1 MQKAKAMTMSEVKDS
16 SRHEDAKRK
25 NQTST
30 LKRIG
35 IYAAI
40 LVGVFLLG
48 LIPMWLSA
56 RERSNERAA
65 AQRSLRL
72 SQMQNRLASA
82 AIDARRGEYERA
94 RNAASEFFTNLR
106 TEVDRTQDRA
116 ILTEQNTRAE
126 AILVARDDII
136 TLLARN
142 DPASID
148 RLSDAYVAYR
158 EGFGD
163 VQTTSNVDSQR

>member
-1 MQKAKAMTMSEVKDS
+1 MTEVKDS
-16 SRHEDAKRK
+16 PRNGDAERKDQTSAK
-25 NQTST
+25 NQSST

-40 LVGVFLLG
+40 LVAVFLLG

-56 RERSNERAA
+56 RERSSERDAV
-65 AQRSLRL
+65 QRSLRV

-82 AIDARRGEYERA
+82 AIDARRGEYEQA
-94 RNAASEFFTNLR
+94 RNAASDFFTNLR

-116 ILTEQNTRAE
+116 LTTEQNTRAE
-126 AILVARDDII
+126 KILATRDDII

-142 DPASID
+142 DPASVD

-158 EGFGD
+158 EGFGNA
-163 VQTTSNVDSQR
+163 QTASNVASQR

>member
-1 MQKAKAMTMSEVKDS
+1 MTEVKDS
-16 SRHEDAKRK
+16 PRNGDAERKDQTSAK
-25 NQTST
+25 NQSSA

-40 LVGVFLLG
+40 LVAVFLLG

-56 RERSNERAA
+56 RERSSERDA
-65 AQRSLRL
+65 AQRSLRV

-82 AIDARRGEYERA
+82 AIDARRGEYEQA
-94 RNAASEFFTNLR
+94 RNAASDFFTNLR

-116 ILTEQNTRAE
+116 LTTDQNTRAE
-126 AILVARDDII
+126 TILATRDDII

-142 DPASID
+142 DPASVD
-148 RLSDAYVAYR
+148 RLSDAYVAFR
-158 EGFGD
+158 EGFGN
-163 VQTTSNVDSQR
+163 VQTTSNAASQR

>member
-1 MQKAKAMTMSEVKDS
+1 MIMTEVKDS
-16 SRHEDAKRK
+16 PRDGDAARK

-30 LKRIG
+30 KNHSSALKRIG
-35 IYAAI
+35 IYAGI
-40 LVGVFLLG
+40 LIGVFLLG

-56 RERSNERAA
+56 RERSSERDA
-65 AQRSLRL
+65 AQRSLRV

-82 AIDARRGEYERA
+82 AIDARRGEYEQA
-94 RNAASEFFTNLR
+94 RNAASDFFTNLR

-116 ILTEQNTRAE
+116 LTTDQNTRAE
-126 AILVARDDII
+126 TILATRDDII

-142 DPASID
+142 DPASVD

-158 EGFGD
+158 ESFGNL
-163 VQTTSNVDSQR
+163 QTTSNAASQR

>member
-1 MQKAKAMTMSEVKDS
+1 MSEIKDS
-16 SRHEDAKRK
+16 PRNGDAARK

-35 IYAAI
+35 IYAGI
-40 LVGVFLLG
+40 LIAVFLLG

-56 RERSNERAA
+56 RERSSERDA
-65 AQRSLRL
+65 AQRSLRV

-82 AIDARRGEYERA
+82 AIDARRGEYEQA
-94 RNAASEFFTNLR
+94 RNAASDFFTNLR

-116 ILTEQNTRAE
+116 LTTDQNTRAE
-126 AILVARDDII
+126 TILATRDDII

-142 DPASID
+142 DPASVD

-158 EGFGD
+158 EGFSMSQLN
-163 VQTTSNVDSQR
+163 QTASPNR

>member
-1 MQKAKAMTMSEVKDS
+1 MSEIKDS
-16 SRHEDAKRK
+16 PRNGDAARK

-40 LVGVFLLG
+40 LVAVFLLG
-48 LIPMWLSA
+48 LVPMWLSA
-56 RERSNERAA
+56 RERSSERDA
-65 AQRSLRL
+65 AQRSLRV

-82 AIDARRGEYERA
+82 AIDARRGEYEQA
-94 RNAASEFFTNLR
+94 RNAASDFFTNLR

-116 ILTEQNTRAE
+116 LTTDQNTRAE
-126 AILVARDDII
+126 TILATRDDII
-136 TLLARN
+136 TMLARN
-142 DPASID
+142 DPASVD

-158 EGFGD
+158 ESFGNL
-163 VQTTSNVDSQR
+163 QTTSNAALPR